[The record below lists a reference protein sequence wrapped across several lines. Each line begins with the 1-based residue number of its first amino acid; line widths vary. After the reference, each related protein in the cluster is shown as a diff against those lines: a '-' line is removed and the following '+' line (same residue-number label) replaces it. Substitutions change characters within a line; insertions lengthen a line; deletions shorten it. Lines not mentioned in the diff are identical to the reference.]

1 MLNQRLSRKLSKIN
15 VSQFIS
21 CKYHRNNKKQ
31 AKTEEVVI
39 NYKMFPKPV
48 FIIQVDLYI
57 KQPSPYKRNCRL
69 FFSTVLF
76 VGLFVLL

>member
-1 MLNQRLSRKLSKIN
+1 M
-15 VSQFIS
+15 
-21 CKYHRNNKKQ
+21 
-31 AKTEEVVI
+31 I
-39 NYKMFPKPV
+39 NYKMFANSV

-57 KQPSPYKRNCRL
+57 EQPSPYKRNRKL